1 MSFLHHEKKL
11 VNWKNLSYFPLMMD
25 VSYTYKTTPYK
36 HQHDVLQH
44 SWPQINWAYLMEMG
58 TGKSKVCID
67 NAAILF
73 QKGKIDTFIV
83 VAPKG
88 VYRNW
93 ANLEIPAHMPDDIK
107 INSVVW
113 KSGANKSEIKKLN
126 DLLDPSEELRVLVM
140 NVESLSTLKG
150 RKYLTALL
158 NSSQSLLAVDESTA
172 IKSPK
177 ASRTKALIK
186 IGELAKY
193 RRILTGFP
201 VTQSPM
207 DLWAQCRFLD
217 KTLLGECGDNF
228 FQFQYRYAVMKRQHV
243 GSHSFN
249 RVVGYRNL
257 DQLSSVLKKFSS
269 RITKEE
275 CLDLPSKIYTQRN
288 IALTDDQKRIYT
300 ELKEFA
306 LAHIDDEEFMTA
318 NNVMTQLLRMQ
329 QVLSGHVKSDG
340 GEFVEIKDN
349 RLNELLECLEEIKG
363 KAIIWS
369 RFRYDVK
376 RITETLIKEHGPRS
390 TVSYFGDTTDE
401 ERSDAIERFQN
412 GDARFFVGNPQT
424 GGYGITLTAAT
435 TVVYFANSFDLAVRM
450 QSEDRAHRIGQT
462 DHVTYID
469 FISEKTIDEQI
480 VKALRN
486 KMDIA
491 SVVLGEDFRKWIA

>member
-1 MSFLHHEKKL
+1 MMEMSYE
-11 VNWKNLSYFPLMMD
+11 
-25 VSYTYKTTPYK
+25 YKTKPYK
-36 HQHDVLQH
+36 HQDDVLKT
-44 SWPQINWAYLMEMG
+44 SWPQTNWAYLMEMG

-67 NAAILF
+67 NAALLF
-73 QKGKIDTFIV
+73 ETGKIDTFVV

-93 ANLEIPAHMPDDIK
+93 ANLEIPAHMPDRISRK
-107 INSVVW
+107 VVTW
-113 KSGANKSEIKKLN
+113 KAGANKSERTALE
-126 DLLDPSEELRVLVM
+126 DLLDPSDDLRVLVM
-140 NVESLSTLKG
+140 NVESLSTPKG

-158 NSSQSLLAVDESTA
+158 KSSQALLAVDESTA

-186 IGELAKY
+186 VGEFAKY

-257 DQLSSVLKKFSS
+257 EQLSSILKGFSS
-269 RITKEE
+269 RITKDE

-288 IALTDDQKRIYT
+288 IVLTDDQKRIYT

-306 LAHIDDEEFMTA
+306 LAHIDDHDFMTA

-340 GEFVEIKDN
+340 GEFIEIKDN
-349 RLNELLECLEEIKG
+349 RLNELLDCLEEIEG

-376 RITETLIKEHGPRS
+376 RITEALTKEHGPRS
-390 TVSYFGDTTDE
+390 TVSYFGDTTDD
-401 ERSDAIERFQN
+401 ERSNAIERFQN

-435 TVVYFANSFDLAVRM
+435 NVVYFANSFDLAVRM

-469 FISEKTIDEQI
+469 FISEGTIDEQI

-491 SVVLGEDFRKWIA
+491 SMVLGEDLRQWLT

>member
-1 MSFLHHEKKL
+1 MELKYEF
-11 VNWKNLSYFPLMMD
+11 
-25 VSYTYKTTPYK
+25 KTTPYK
-36 HQHDVLQH
+36 HQRNVLEG
-44 SWPQINWAYLMEMG
+44 SWNEINWAYLMEMG

-67 NAAILF
+67 NAAVLF
-73 QKGKIDTFIV
+73 LRNEIDTFVV

-93 ANLEIPAHMPDDIK
+93 ANLEIPAHMPDG
-107 INSVVW
+107 INRTVAVW
-113 KSGANKSEIKKLN
+113 KSGANKADRQLLN
-126 DLLDPSEELRVLVM
+126 DLLKPSEALRVLVM
-140 NVESLSTLKG
+140 NVEALSTPKG

-158 NSSQSLLAVDESTA
+158 RASKALLAVDESTA

-177 ASRTKALIK
+177 AGRTKALIK
-186 IGELAKY
+186 IGQLAKY

-207 DLWAQCRFLD
+207 DLWAQCRFLN
-217 KTLLGECGDNF
+217 KELLGDCGDNF
-228 FQFQYRYAVMKRQHV
+228 FQF
-243 GSHSFN
+243 
-249 RVVGYRNL
+249 
-257 DQLSSVLKKFSS
+257 SS
-269 RITKEE
+269 RITKDE

-288 IALTDDQKRIYT
+288 ISLTDDQDRIYG

-329 QVLSGHVKSDG
+329 QVLSGHVKSDA
-340 GEFVEIKDN
+340 GELIEVKDN
-349 RLNELLECLEEIKG
+349 RLNELLDCLEEIEG

-376 RITETLIKEHGPRS
+376 RITEALTKAHGPGS

-401 ERSDAIERFQN
+401 ERSSAIEQFQN
-412 GDARFFVGNPQT
+412 GTARFFVGNPQT
-424 GGYGITLTAAT
+424 GGYGITLTAAN
-435 TVVYFANSFDLAVRM
+435 TVIYFANSFDLAVRM

-469 FISEKTIDEQI
+469 FISEKTIDEKI

-491 SVVLGEDFRKWIA
+491 STVLGEELKEWLR